1 MESYSARHTN
11 IINVSFVAMHY
22 VFLHCVYYGDRTPNS
37 DVLYC
42 PALERVSLV
51 SYPLARC
58 NNGDPAVYYRP
69 RVHQGPRRAMIYL
82 KGGGV
87 CFPSSQDFKVS
98 FPIIAI

>member
-1 MESYSARHTN
+1 
-11 IINVSFVAMHY
+11 MHN

-37 DVLYC
+37 EVLYC